1 MSTPTQR
8 YEQIAADLEERIR
21 SGEFPPGATLPSRAQ
36 LHAHYGASASV
47 IDKAMMLL
55 RVKGLTETTP
65 GVSVSV
71 KDPLPPG

>member
-1 MSTPTQR
+1 MPMQR
-8 YEQIAADLEERIR
+8 YEEVAADLERRIR
-21 SGEFPPGATLPSRAQ
+21 GGEFPPGAALPSRAQ
-36 LHAHYGASASV
+36 LRGQYTVSGSV
-47 IDKAMMLL
+47 VDKAMMLL